1 MQQNQGTFRHLPHRE
16 EAMADLKDQE
26 ERDEAFDENAED
38 GEGGGVHTGS
48 LLTGLIIGA
57 VLGAGAALL
66 LAPQSGEKTRRMLRK
81 RGTDFRR
88 DAERKLVRARKDAR
102 RLVRD
107 KKEAL
112 LERVNEGI
120 ERLEERLNG

>member
-1 MQQNQGTFRHLPHRE
+1 
-16 EAMADLKDQE
+16 MAELHEGE
-26 ERDEAFDENAED
+26 ERDEGFDEESED
-38 GEGGGVHTGS
+38 GEGGGLQTGS

-66 LAPQSGEKTRRMLRK
+66 LAPQSGARTRRMLRK

-112 LERVNEGI
+112 LERVSDGI
-120 ERLEERLNG
+120 ERLEERLGG

>member
-1 MQQNQGTFRHLPHRE
+1 
-16 EAMADLKDQE
+16 MADLHEGE
-26 ERDEAFDENAED
+26 ERDEAFDEESED
-38 GEGGGVHTGS
+38 GEGSGLQTGS

-88 DAERKLVRARKDAR
+88 DAERKLVRAKKDAR

-112 LERVNEGI
+112 LERVSDGI
-120 ERLEERLNG
+120 ERLEERLGG